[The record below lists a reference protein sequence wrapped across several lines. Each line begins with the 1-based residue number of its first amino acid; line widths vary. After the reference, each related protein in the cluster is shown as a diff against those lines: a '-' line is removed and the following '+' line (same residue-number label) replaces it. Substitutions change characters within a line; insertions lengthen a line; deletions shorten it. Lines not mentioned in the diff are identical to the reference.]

1 MKCTNLHRGFSGL
14 QFTEADLKFSF
25 HVHTSVA
32 NVHIRLR
39 DGVALNGN
47 SSTRFLLVF
56 IRFYR
61 FRMFNTN
68 THTGV
73 VVCSM
78 KTKCNVIRETFYSL
92 N

>member
-14 QFTEADLKFSF
+14 KFTEADLKFSF

-47 SSTRFLLVF
+47 SPTRFLLVL

-61 FRMFNTN
+61 FSMFNTN
-68 THTGV
+68 TGV
-73 VVCSM
+73 VVGSM
-78 KTKCNVIRETFYSL
+78 KTKGNVIRETFYSL

>member
-14 QFTEADLKFSF
+14 KFTEADLKFSF
-25 HVHTSVA
+25 HVHT
-32 NVHIRLR
+32 R

-61 FRMFNTN
+61 FSMFN

-73 VVCSM
+73 VVGSM
-78 KTKCNVIRETFYSL
+78 KTKGNVIRETFYSL